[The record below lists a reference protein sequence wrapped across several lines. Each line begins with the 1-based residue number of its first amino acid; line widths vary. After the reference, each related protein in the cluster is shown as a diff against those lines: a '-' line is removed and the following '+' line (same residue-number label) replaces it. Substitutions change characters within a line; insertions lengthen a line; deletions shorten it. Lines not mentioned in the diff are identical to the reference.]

1 MAVEAGQEAGE
12 GSELMDGLWGS
23 GLGISLAVE
32 EVGRQ
37 VSTCST
43 SAEEALAGFHE
54 IQLTD
59 WQSPAGQAYRDSV
72 SLQAVA
78 ARRALDRIREASA
91 AVAAHARAA
100 LTSECSPDGRF

>member
-1 MAVEAGQEAGE
+1 MT
-12 GSELMDGLWGS
+12 GSSKGNELMDGIWGG
-23 GLGISLAVE
+23 GLDVSLEVQDVGRRVEQCSAAAE
-32 EVGRQ
+32 EV
-37 VSTCST
+37 
-43 SAEEALAGFHE
+43 LAGFHG
-54 IQLTD
+54 IQMEE

-100 LTSECSPDGRF
+100 LTSDCSPDGRF